1 MVYSVVNCNVL
12 LAKFEAIKAFIVSIF
27 QLTEVHGHIDFF
39 LLLTY
44 ELIPPGMVGG
54 I

>member
-1 MVYSVVNCNVL
+1 MVYSVVSCNVL
-12 LAKFEAIKAFIVSIF
+12 LAKFGAIKAFVVSIL
-27 QLTEVHGHIDFF
+27 QLTVVHGHIDFF

-44 ELIPPGMVGG
+44 ELIPPGMVEA